1 MSKLARCLVAW
12 SVLVSCGLGVAEDDV
27 VTADRKLIEY
37 GWDVP
42 APDFIAANIREME
55 RRPFDGLIFR
65 LMAGSNVL
73 DPAPWDP
80 AKFQPDYEV
89 LPTIAWGKFTDNF
102 VILYAASDQDWFND
116 EHWQAIEHNTALVA
130 KAARLGKCVGLCF
143 DAEPY
148 GTNPWDYKK
157 AAHAADKTFTEY
169 KAVVRRRGAQFM
181 KAIESEFPNPHI
193 LTFYL
198 VNLFREFLGPV
209 SAEERDARLSAHD
222 YALFPSFFEG
232 MLEAMGEKTEIT
244 DGNESAYYYTER
256 MKYLEAHQTLQGK
269 GPRLMDPVLHSRYR
283 AKVRMGQALY
293 IDQYFALRVPQKTL
307 GNYMTLEEQAKWF
320 EHNVYQALDTTDRYV
335 WCYSER
341 MNWWTN
347 EKVPPGCEEAIRSA
361 RAKVGRGEP
370 LGYDLAPIITAA
382 KAKSDAEK

>member
-1 MSKLARCLVAW
+1 MAILIRGIVVACAVVW
-12 SVLVSCGLGVAEDDV
+12 CGLCLAQDDV

-42 APDFIAANIREME
+42 APDFIAAHIAEME
-55 RRPFDGLIFR
+55 KRPFDGLIFR

-73 DPAPWDP
+73 EPVAWDP
-80 AKFQPDYEV
+80 AKFQADYDL
-89 LPTIAWGKFTDNF
+89 LPTIAWSKFTDNF

-116 EHWQAIEHNTALVA
+116 DHWKAIEHNTALVA
-130 KAARLGKCVGLCF
+130 KAARLGKCAGLCF

-157 AAHAADKTFTEY
+157 TAHAADKTFAEY
-169 KAVVRRRGAQFM
+169 KVVVRKRGAQFM

-198 VNLFREFLGPV
+198 VNLFRRYLGPV
-209 SAEERDARLSAHD
+209 TAEERDAKLSEHD

-232 MLEAMGEKTEIT
+232 MLEAMGPKTEIT
-244 DGNESAYYYTER
+244 DGNENAYYYTER
-256 MKYLEAHQTLQGK
+256 MQYLEAYQTLQGK
-269 GPRLMDPVLHSRYR
+269 GPRLLDPSLLPLYR

-293 IDQYFALRVPQKTL
+293 VDQYFALRVPDKTL
-307 GNYMTLEEQAKWF
+307 GNVMTPEDQAKWF
-320 EHNVYQALDTTDRYV
+320 EHNVYQSLDTTDRYV

-347 EKVPPGCEEAIRSA
+347 ENVPAGCEDAIRSA
-361 RAKVGRGEP
+361 RAKIGRGEP
-370 LGYDLAPIITAA
+370 LGFDLAPIVAAA
-382 KAKSDAEK
+382 KAKSSESK